1 MSKLRKSARGRDCQV
16 RIPGC
21 PGNPETV
28 VLAHGNGSAAG
39 KGMGMKSPDPIAAF
53 ACQYCHDVIDGRRKP
68 PPGWTRADVKLAHA
82 EGIFRTQRIW
92 LEEGLLQTA

>member
-1 MSKLRKSARGRDCQV
+1 MTKLRNSARGRDCQV

-21 PGNPETV
+21 LHTPETV

-39 KGMGMKSPDPIAAF
+39 KGIGMKSPDPIAAF
-53 ACQYCHDVIDGRRKP
+53 ACAYCHDVCDGRRKP
-68 PPGWTRADVKLAHA
+68 PEGWTRADVKLAHA

-92 LEEGLLQTA
+92 LDEGQLKVA